1 MWTVARCTREPLCCV
16 PVHTFPIVAVTRN
29 RVNETL
35 WVKHTNLENA
45 FGFLVDGLGQTSGS
59 TYYSCLISELSAQA
73 LAVTGQSQDCTW
85 DSCFLPQGFTWLAGG
100 SGRDVVPISRSLMD

>member
-1 MWTVARCTREPLCCV
+1 MWTVARCTREPLCRV
-16 PVHTFPIVAVTRN
+16 PVNTFPVVGVTCN

-59 TYYSCLISELSAQA
+59 TFYRCLISELSAQA
-73 LAVTGQSQDCTW
+73 LTGSNRTEPRLDPGLL
-85 DSCFLPQGFTWLAGG
+85 LPTPGLYPA
-100 SGRDVVPISRSLMD
+100 SRWV